1 MGKKTFAIISL
12 FFIITA
18 EAHSFPVEIKHDAG
32 TTRLLKK
39 PEKIVALNWTQ
50 AEILLTLG
58 ITPVGVTSIQGYRK
72 WQGDFPPMPDSVTE
86 LGTRSEPSLEKIAA
100 LHPDL
105 IIGYNW
111 RHSKILPQLEKI
123 APTLLYKQY
132 PSSSD
137 REFNYFDQMIKI
149 FKSVSKAVDKEKK
162 AEKIL
167 MDLNHSLKNAQIT
180 IADSDIKHSL
190 VIGKFVGMGL
200 GLRVYGENSMAGCLI
215 KKTGIK
221 QGWSSTLPG
230 RDFTHIELAQLTA
243 VKNSSLLLIGGD
255 LSEAM
260 TMKKSPVWKLIPA
273 VKENRIYELKKL
285 WSFGGPIAAIRMLEA
300 IKSSV
305 TGEKNE

>member
-1 MGKKTFAIISL
+1 MTKKILGIIL
-12 FFIITA
+12 FFFIITA
-18 EAHSFPVEIKHDAG
+18 DVYSFPVEISHDAG
-32 TTRLLKK
+32 KTILLKK
-39 PEKIVALNWTQ
+39 PERIIALNWTQ

-58 ITPVGVTSIQGYRK
+58 ITPVGVTSIQGYKK

-149 FKSVSKAVDKEKK
+149 FKSVSKAVGKEKK

-167 MDLNHSLKNAQIT
+167 TDLNHSIEKAKIT
-180 IADSDIKHSL
+180 IADSELEHSL
-190 VIGKFVGMGL
+190 IIGKFVGMGL
-200 GLRVYGENSMAGCLI
+200 GLRVYGKNSMAGCLI
-215 KKTGIK
+215 RKTGIK
-221 QGWSSTLPG
+221 PGWSSTLPG

-260 TMKKSPVWKLIPA
+260 SMKKSPVWRLIPA
-273 VKENRIYELKKL
+273 VKEKRIYEMEKL
-285 WSFGGPIAAIRMLEA
+285 WSFGGPVAAKRMLEA
-300 IKSSV
+300 ITSSV